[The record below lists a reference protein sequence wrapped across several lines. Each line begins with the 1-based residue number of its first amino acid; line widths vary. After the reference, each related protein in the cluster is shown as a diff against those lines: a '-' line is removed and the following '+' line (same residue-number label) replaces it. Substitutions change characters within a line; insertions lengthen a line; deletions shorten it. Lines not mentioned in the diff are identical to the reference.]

1 MDRFTRRNESGKIM
15 LNREMFPDYAEET
28 LQREMAAFPPFMKV
42 VQRLCEFEDG
52 SSNKLDE

>member
-15 LNREMFPDYAEET
+15 LNSEMFPDYAEET